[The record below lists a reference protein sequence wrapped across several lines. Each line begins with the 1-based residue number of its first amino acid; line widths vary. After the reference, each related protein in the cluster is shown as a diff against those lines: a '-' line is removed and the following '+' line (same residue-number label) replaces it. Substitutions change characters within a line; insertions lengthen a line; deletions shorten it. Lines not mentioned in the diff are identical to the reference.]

1 MTNRTFDSNEQPIR
15 QFIDEHP
22 FVRENGPIRQ
32 TQVYPLFIKITVIYI
47 IVPTG
52 NPFCSRRKKNLIEEI
67 IFSVICAKQANM
79 DEFAGCVKIRK
90 DLTPLK

>member
-1 MTNRTFDSNEQPIR
+1 MTNRTFDSDEQPIR

-47 IVPTG
+47 NEIVPTD
-52 NPFCSRRKKNLIEEI
+52 NPFCSRPKNNLIEEI
-67 IFSVICAKQANM
+67 IFSV
-79 DEFAGCVKIRK
+79 
-90 DLTPLK
+90 T